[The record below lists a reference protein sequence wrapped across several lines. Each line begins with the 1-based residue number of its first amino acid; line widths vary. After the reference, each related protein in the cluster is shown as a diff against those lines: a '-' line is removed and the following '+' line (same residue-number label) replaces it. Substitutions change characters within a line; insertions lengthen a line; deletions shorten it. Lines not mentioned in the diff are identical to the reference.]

1 MLITCPECN
10 LQASDKA
17 ISCPHCGYPL
27 KESSQPINIQ
37 PPAPKRRMRLP
48 NGFGNITK
56 INGNLRNPYRVM
68 VPAGK
73 TPEGRPISKL
83 LKPQSYFKTYNDA

>member
-27 KESSQPINIQ
+27 RAELSQTIVAHKTKSAIAVDAYQ
-37 PPAPKRRMRLP
+37 MDSAKLQRSRLVTY
-48 NGFGNITK
+48 G
-56 INGNLRNPYRVM
+56 
-68 VPAGK
+68 
-73 TPEGRPISKL
+73 TP
-83 LKPQSYFKTYNDA
+83 FA